1 MIKSNFQNGDLT
13 KDLLKEELKQKDIEL
28 ESSKSEVDKL
38 KQKFEIFK
46 TEYDESMQQLINEKI
61 QKHLKQVL
69 DEVSLIYQNNLM
81 LS

>member
-1 MIKSNFQNGDLT
+1 MT